1 MATTDTRPTAD
12 DDETLTDAARAAI
25 ARALAEPGITLTP
38 WPPLPR
44 AGEGETAPAVGVR
57 AARNV

>member
-12 DDETLTDAARAAI
+12 DETLTAAERAAI
-25 ARALAEPGITLTP
+25 ARAPAEPGIILTP

-44 AGEGETAPAVGVR
+44 AGAGETAPAVGVR
-57 AARNV
+57 AAREV